1 MSFSFGT
8 YIAPE
13 SLCCSIDANDGW
25 NICSGCEGIC
35 VHVMCYENL
44 WEFVALLLGVS
55 IKSYC
60 SVMCLSVLGGM
71 KQVLSL
77 VSVAAKPQT
86 DF

>member
-1 MSFSFGT
+1 MQ
-8 YIAPE
+8 
-13 SLCCSIDANDGW
+13 
-25 NICSGCEGIC
+25 
-35 VHVMCYENL
+35 VV
-44 WEFVALLLGVS
+44 LLLGVS
-55 IKSYC
+55 IKSYG